1 MSEWGIPQVDP
12 LPQKTWENMLNS
24 IQINTDAIDALGLSK
39 QQRDHLLK
47 HIEEVLIALRRVI
60 RATDLHSKFLA
71 KTTGLTAP
79 QILLLQTLRDKG
91 QVTIGELAQEMSLSQ
106 ATVTTIL
113 DRLEKRGLVYR
124 QRSLSD
130 KRKVHAYLTETA
142 TETLKSA
149 PIPLQDRFTREFSKL
164 DEWEQAMIMSALKR
178 VAQMMDAQH
187 IDASP
192 VLDLG
197 LLDRFEDEQE
207 SDDKPAKSR

>member
-1 MSEWGIPQVDP
+1 
-12 LPQKTWENMLNS
+12 MLNS
-24 IQINTDAIDALGLSK
+24 IQINTETIDALGLDK
-39 QQRDHLLK
+39 EQREHLLN

-60 RATDLHSKFLA
+60 RATDLHSKYLA

-124 QRSLSD
+124 QRSQTD

-142 TETLKSA
+142 TET

-164 DEWEQAMIMSALKR
+164 DEWEQAMIMSAIKR

-192 VLDLG
+192 VLDIG
-197 LLDRFEDEQE
+197 LLDRYEDEQDVVKM
-207 SDDKPAKSR
+207 SAKKR

>member
-1 MSEWGIPQVDP
+1 
-12 LPQKTWENMLNS
+12 MLNS
-24 IQINTDAIDALGLSK
+24 IQINTETIDALGLDK
-39 QQRDHLLK
+39 EQREHLLN

-60 RATDLHSKFLA
+60 RATDLHSKYLA

-113 DRLEKRGLVYR
+113 DRLEKRALVYR
-124 QRSLSD
+124 QRSKTD
-130 KRKVHAYLTETA
+130 KRKVHAYLTEAA

-192 VLDLG
+192 VLDIG
-197 LLDRFEDEQE
+197 LLDRYEDEQ
-207 SDDKPAKSR
+207 DVVKMPTKRR